1 LIDSFGVFVFVFVGC
16 GFTCSTSSSL
26 VVHVNSAE
34 LCSFSFGWLF
44 IVLHHHAE
52 GGIKLH

>member
-1 LIDSFGVFVFVFVGC
+1 LIDSFVVFVFVFVGC

-44 IVLHHHAE
+44 VLLHHHAE